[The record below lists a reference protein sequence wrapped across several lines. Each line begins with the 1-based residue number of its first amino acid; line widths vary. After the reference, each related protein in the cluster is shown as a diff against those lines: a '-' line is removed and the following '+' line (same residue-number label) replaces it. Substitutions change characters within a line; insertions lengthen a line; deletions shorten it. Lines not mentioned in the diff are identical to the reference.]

1 MIRRLPF
8 GMGSFGMGSFAAVG
22 AAALV
27 VTAGLVLGQ
36 PTGAESTRGHGVLD
50 DYASTPSTA
59 WTLDDQSLP
68 GLTGDGDITIAD
80 TSGDDWLVSY
90 TAGIRRM
97 YVLVDAGTGAQRW
110 DEPVNAGFGACAF
123 DESGDIGC
131 SVRTRTDG
139 ADNGFFVVDRENG
152 SLELTSSGSDTAELV
167 GLGADF
173 VHVNDSG
180 YQVSRRSPSGDERWS
195 RTFAASARPSVTDG
209 VLTVATAD
217 GARFVIDP
225 VTGEDVAACQDCEV
239 STYPTGLVVSRSHDG
254 TTTLDFYRVS
264 DGVVDPTRVSRADGL
279 QVVPGLSTL
288 PVVTAAGDTVLQAH
302 GRYQVMDPATGDA
315 VWEVSDTELSK
326 AHTRPCGP
334 QVSFALK
341 DRSRVFFALDD
352 GARVGALAEPEFD
365 RPEADLDMLSCVG
378 ASEDV
383 VVFGN
388 RSQLTAFRPS
398 TGEQAWV
405 LPINGDATDVDGRIV
420 LNQGSTLSVLTPN

>member
-1 MIRRLPF
+1 
-8 GMGSFGMGSFAAVG
+8 MGSVAAVG

-36 PTGAESTRGHGVLD
+36 SSDDASTGGHGVLAE
-50 DYASTPSTA
+50 YSSAPSTA

-80 TSGDDWLVSY
+80 TSGDEWLVSY

-97 YVLVDAGTGAQRW
+97 YVLVDADTGAQQW

-123 DESGDIGC
+123 DDSGEIGC

-139 ADNGFFVVDRENG
+139 PENGLFVVDRENG
-152 SLELTSSGSDTAELV
+152 SMELTSSGSDTAELV
-167 GLGADF
+167 GVGTDF

-180 YQVSRRSPSGDERWS
+180 YQVSLRSSSGDERWS
-195 RTFAASARPSVTDG
+195 RTFAASARPRVEDG

-225 VTGEDVAACQDCEV
+225 ETGEDIAACQDCEV
-239 STYPTGLVVSRSHDG
+239 TTYPTGVVVSRSHDG

-264 DGVVDPTRVSRADGL
+264 DGVVAPARVSSADGL
-279 QVVPGLSTL
+279 QLVPGPSTL

-302 GRYQVMDPATGDA
+302 GRYQVMDPATGHA
-315 VWEVSDTELSK
+315 AWEVSDTELSK

-341 DRSRVFFALDD
+341 DRSRVFFALDSGD
-352 GARVGALAEPEFD
+352 RVGELAEPEFD
-365 RPEADLDMLSCVG
+365 RPDSDVDMLSCVG

-383 VVFGN
+383 AVFGN
-388 RSQLTAFRPS
+388 SSQLTAFRPS
-398 TGEQAWV
+398 TGEQAWT
-405 LPINGDATDVDGRIV
+405 LPINGEATDVDGRIV
-420 LNQGSTLSVLTPN
+420 LSQGSTLSVLSPN